1 LYYAESEYFSD
12 GLAQELINELV
23 HVPGLKVIARTSAF
37 AFKGKQEDIRN
48 IARALGVENIVE
60 GSVRRAGARVRVT
73 AQLIAARDGT
83 HLWSERYDREIA
95 DIFAVQDEIAQ
106 AIAVALRVRLSCT
119 LRQYIPRLPAYEEYL
134 KARHYLAAF
143 TRESLQRSRYLYENA
158 IGMDADFAPA
168 HSGLA
173 MALVSLV
180 LPGITPAHTA
190 MPLAHAAA
198 RRALDIDPASQEAH
212 AVLGMVAAL
221 YYFDWKEAK
230 RRFQLA
236 MAREHVSPYVCWYF
250 SFSYLL
256 PMGRTQESVR
266 VCVRGMEDD
275 PLNFMGGFHYA
286 GALLAGGNTEAGE
299 AYLRQLSDLYSNL
312 YQSYYLLSLSQAIR
326 GLHKEALASAEK
338 AYSLAPWSTTTRGLL
353 AGILKCTG
361 ETNRADELRG
371 TLLAGDQY
379 GVAMGLSLFHVGC
392 AEMGHAGEWAERAV
406 EQRDARM
413 ILLMGLLRAFRPN
426 LFRSDRRWSAIA
438 GTLGIPTGALD
449 D

>member
-1 LYYAESEYFSD
+1 
-12 GLAQELINELV
+12 
-23 HVPGLKVIARTSAF
+23 
-37 AFKGKQEDIRN
+37 
-48 IARALGVENIVE
+48 
-60 GSVRRAGARVRVT
+60 
-73 AQLIAARDGT
+73 
-83 HLWSERYDREIA
+83 
-95 DIFAVQDEIAQ
+95 
-106 AIAVALRVRLSCT
+106 
-119 LRQYIPRLPAYEEYL
+119 
-134 KARHYLAAF
+134 
-143 TRESLQRSRYLYENA
+143 
-158 IGMDADFAPA
+158 
-168 HSGLA
+168 
-173 MALVSLV
+173 
-180 LPGITPAHTA
+180 
-190 MPLAHAAA
+190 
-198 RRALDIDPASQEAH
+198 
-212 AVLGMVAAL
+212 
-221 YYFDWKEAK
+221 
-230 RRFQLA
+230 
-236 MAREHVSPYVCWYF
+236 
-250 SFSYLL
+250 
-256 PMGRTQESVR
+256 
-266 VCVRGMEDD
+266 MEDD

-326 GLHKEALASAEK
+326 GSHKEALAAAEK

-353 AGILKCTG
+353 AGILRCTG